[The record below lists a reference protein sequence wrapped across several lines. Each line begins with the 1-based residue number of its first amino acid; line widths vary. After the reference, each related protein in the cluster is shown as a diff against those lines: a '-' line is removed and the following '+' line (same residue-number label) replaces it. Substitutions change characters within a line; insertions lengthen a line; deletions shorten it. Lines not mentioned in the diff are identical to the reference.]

1 MKSPATQPETLQ
13 IDPDCVPRHVAIIMD
28 GNGRWA
34 KARGLPRSAGH
45 REGARSVRKVVTRA
59 RERGVEVLTM
69 YAFSA
74 QNWSRTEAEIEGLM
88 TLLIEFCE
96 GERDLLMDQGI
107 RFQTIGQR
115 ERLPEQTLAAVQALE
130 AVTAAN
136 AAMTLVVALSYGGRE
151 EIVAAARNLAKQVAD
166 GEMAVDDIDEA
177 TFADALTTGQWPD
190 PDLLIRTGGD
200 VRVSNFLLWQ
210 IAYAEFVIE
219 PSAWP
224 DYDGDALDRAL
235 LAFGKRQRRFGG
247 VVDVTGK
254 VDAPRP
260 GIVPTPG
267 NGALVA

>member
-1 MKSPATQPETLQ
+1 MKPPTPQPDMLQ
-13 IDPDCVPRHVAIIMD
+13 IDPDCIPRHVAIIMD

-45 REGARSVRKVVTRA
+45 RQGARSVRKVVTRA

-88 TLLIEFCE
+88 SLLIEFCE

-115 ERLPEQTLAAVQALE
+115 ARLPEETLAAVEALE
-130 AVTAAN
+130 VVTAGN
-136 AAMTLVVALSYGGRE
+136 SAMTLVVALSYGGRE
-151 EIVAAARNLAKQVAD
+151 EIVDAARDLAARVAS
-166 GEMAVDDIDEA
+166 GSLALADIDESS
-177 TFADALTTGQWPD
+177 FAAALTTGQWPD

-219 PSAWP
+219 PCAWP

-235 LAFGKRQRRFGG
+235 LDFGQRQRRFGG
-247 VVDVTGK
+247 VVDVSGK

-260 GIVPTPG
+260 GVVPNPS